1 MRNKYLFSTVLLL
14 LLISCR
20 KEKTIWSSDWSAP
33 IVNDTLSLV
42 NFVNDST
49 LTATSDYYELKLH
62 RTLLDLDLSDFIEI
76 PDITLKNDLSLPFLS
91 LNVPPGMTLQDS
103 VLADM
108 DVQDME
114 LKIVS
119 LEKGFVDVVFQNPL
133 GTDVLYSVRIPGI
146 SKDGVVFDK
155 TYTTPAGSN
164 SNPGIKQAIID
175 IAGYT
180 MDLTG
185 ENGDTINYLKSY
197 ITIQSNPSG
206 LTTLMT
212 NQDTI
217 KATATLRDMKV
228 SYAKGYFGTQLLTSS
243 TQASTDVLSK
253 IIAGSIDFSTTN
265 LKLTISNGVKVP
277 VRARIFQISNEN
289 VDGENLALMVNGQS
303 SFQFGQS
310 FDIEEASVSN
320 GNIITSS
327 STLQF
332 ASKSSNIEEYLEHLG
347 IVHKLSYSI
356 QMNPLGNTPGLINE
370 IFPSSKL
377 TVAIDVNMPLQIG
390 ADGLTIKDTFDFSL
404 PTQNV
409 EKTHVKSGEL
419 VLYCTNA
426 FPISGQITLGLL
438 DATGNLLYTVSGNN
452 EVKSSVYGTSYSSSG
467 LQTSS
472 STIHFVLSS
481 EIISHL
487 DQFKKIA
494 VTTVFFTPNGTSN
507 SIEKMSI
514 PVDAFLGI
522 KLKGKFEVENQYGK
536 N

>member
-1 MRNKYLFSTVLLL
+1 MQSKYLFSIVLILL
-14 LLISCR
+14 FISCR
-20 KEKTIWSSDWSAP
+20 KEKTTWSTNWSAP
-33 IVNDTLSLV
+33 IVNDTLTLT

-62 RTLLDLDLSDFIEI
+62 RTLLDIDLSDFIEI
-76 PDITLKNDLSLPFLS
+76 PDITLRNDLSLPFLS
-91 LNVPPGMTLQDS
+91 LNVPPGMMLSDS

-114 LKIVS
+114 LKLVS
-119 LEKGFVDVVFQNPL
+119 LEKGFVDVAFQNPL

-164 SNPGIKQAIID
+164 SNPGIKQATID

-185 ENGDTINYLKSY
+185 ENGDTINYLMSY
-197 ITIQSNPSG
+197 ITIQSNPNGSS
-206 LTTLMT
+206 TLMT

-217 KATATLRDMKV
+217 KAVATLRDMKV

-243 TQASTDVLSK
+243 TQASTDLLSE
-253 IIAGSIDFSTTN
+253 IIAGSIDFPTTN

-277 VRARIFQISNEN
+277 VRVRIFQISNEN
-289 VDGENLALMVNGQS
+289 VDGESFSLAVNPQS
-303 SFQFGQS
+303 DFQFGQP
-310 FDIEEASVSN
+310 FDIEAASVSN

-327 STLQF
+327 SSLQF
-332 ASKSSNIEEYLEHLG
+332 KSKNSNIEEYLEHLG

-356 QMNPLGNTPGLINE
+356 QMNPLGNSPGLINE
-370 IFPSSKL
+370 IFPSSRL
-377 TVAIDVNMPLQIG
+377 TVSIDADMPLKIG
-390 ADGLTIKDTFDFSL
+390 LDGFTVKDTFDFKIPS
-404 PTQNV
+404 QNQ
-409 EKTHVKSGEL
+409 EKTYVKSGEL

-438 DATGNLLYTVSGNN
+438 DANGNLMYTIEGSNVI
-452 EVKSSVYGTSYSSSG
+452 KSSVYGTSYSSSG

-472 STIHFVLSS
+472 SVVRFPLQTDMLTY
-481 EIISHL
+481 ISQL
-487 DQFKKIA
+487 KKVI
-494 VTTVFFTPNGTSN
+494 VTTVFNTPDSN
-507 SIEKMSI
+507 SGTIEKKSI
-514 PVDAFLGI
+514 PTGAFLGI
-522 KLKGKFEVENQYGK
+522 KLKGDFQIENKLGGK
-536 N
+536 